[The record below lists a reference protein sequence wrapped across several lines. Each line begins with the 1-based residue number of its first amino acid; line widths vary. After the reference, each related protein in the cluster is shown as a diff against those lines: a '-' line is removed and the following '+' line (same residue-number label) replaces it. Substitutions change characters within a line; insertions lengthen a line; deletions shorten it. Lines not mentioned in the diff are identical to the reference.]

1 MIEYQNIFTQV
12 QVRGP
17 AEMGLDNEA
26 GTMAAERMG
35 TPWFSNLAGWIG
47 NAQLGPVYLGWTGM
61 IGLATGLAWF
71 FIVGISM
78 LAQVD
83 WSLPE
88 FLRQGFWLALEP
100 PGPEHGL
107 SMPPLNDGGL
117 YIIASFF
124 LLVSVCTW
132 WMRTYL
138 LAQEQKMGKHVAWAF
153 ASAIW
158 LFLVLGLFRPVL
170 MGSWSEAVPYGIF
183 PHLDWTT
190 AFSIRYGNLYY
201 NPFHCLSIVFLYGSV
216 LLFAMHGATILAVTR
231 FGGDRELE

>member
-107 SMPPLNDGGL
+107 SMPPLNDGGF
-117 YIIASFF
+117 ISSPPSSCWFRFARGGCVPIFWRKSK
-124 LLVSVCTW
+124 
-132 WMRTYL
+132 R
-138 LAQEQKMGKHVAWAF
+138 WANM
-153 ASAIW
+153 W
-158 LFLVLGLFRPVL
+158 LGPSPV
-170 MGSWSEAVPYGIF
+170 
-183 PHLDWTT
+183 
-190 AFSIRYGNLYY
+190 
-201 NPFHCLSIVFLYGSV
+201 
-216 LLFAMHGATILAVTR
+216 R
-231 FGGDRELE
+231 FGCSWCLACSGPS

>member
-124 LLVSVCTW
+124 LLVSVCHVVDA
-132 WMRTYL
+132 YL
-138 LAQEQKMGKHVAWAF
+138 SFGARAKDGQTCGLGLRQCDLV
-153 ASAIW
+153 
-158 LFLVLGLFRPVL
+158 VLGAWLVPARPDGQLV
-170 MGSWSEAVPYGIF
+170 
-183 PHLDWTT
+183 
-190 AFSIRYGNLYY
+190 
-201 NPFHCLSIVFLYGSV
+201 
-216 LLFAMHGATILAVTR
+216 
-231 FGGDRELE
+231 